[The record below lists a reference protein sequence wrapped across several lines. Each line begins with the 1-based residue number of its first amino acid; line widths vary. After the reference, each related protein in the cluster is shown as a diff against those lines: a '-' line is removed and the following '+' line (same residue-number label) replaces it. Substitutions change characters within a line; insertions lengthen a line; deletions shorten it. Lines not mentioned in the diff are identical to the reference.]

1 MIFYRGKFI
10 PSDRCTDCII
20 RLNGFC
26 KPVEKC
32 SVCEFYGDDG
42 TCHAWDEMEKEAM
55 SNV

>member
-1 MIFYRGKFI
+1 MVFYRGKFI